1 MTNKASYILCQD
13 DDCNWY
19 MVPEEKL
26 IEFNEWADAMTAYN
40 PFREGLKSP
49 ALPESVTSIDGP
61 HSIKI
66 HSYTEN

>member
-1 MTNKASYILCQD
+1 MTNKACYILCQD

-19 MVPEEKL
+19 VVPKEKL

-40 PFREGLKSP
+40 PFRESFEP
-49 ALPESVTSIDGP
+49 NLPECIRPIDGP
-61 HSIKI
+61 HSIEI